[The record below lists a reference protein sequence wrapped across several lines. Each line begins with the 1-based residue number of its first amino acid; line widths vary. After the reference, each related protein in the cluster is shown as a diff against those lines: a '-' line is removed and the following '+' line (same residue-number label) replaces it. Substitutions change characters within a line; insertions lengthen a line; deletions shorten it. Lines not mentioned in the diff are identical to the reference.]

1 MLSKNVIEVSKTFAK
16 TLQNANCKKM
26 QFFLLLYSYNNI
38 ILNIS
43 MNLQLLLFCAKWQ
56 KRICKM
62 TYFL

>member
-43 MNLQLLLFCAKWQ
+43 VNLQLLLICAK
-56 KRICKM
+56 
-62 TYFL
+62 